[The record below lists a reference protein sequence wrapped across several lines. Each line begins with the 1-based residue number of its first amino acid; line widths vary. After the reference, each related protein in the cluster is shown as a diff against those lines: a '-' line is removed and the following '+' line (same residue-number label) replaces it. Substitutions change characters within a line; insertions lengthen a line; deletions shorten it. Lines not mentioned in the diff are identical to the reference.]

1 MPREHPNEA
10 LRDNRVV
17 ARAWVRDV
25 ARRVLHG
32 AGVDLVRYDE
42 RHSADLRR
50 HRILR
55 ERRIDVVVDVGA
67 NDGPYAI
74 ALRRAGFAGRIV
86 SFEPGSSAFA
96 RLAERAAGDER
107 WEAQRLAIGSRRGSA
122 TLRVTGNSSSS
133 SLLALRELQVEAEP
147 ESAVVATENVE
158 VAVLDELAVVR
169 TGERAFLKLDVQG
182 YELEVLRGAD
192 ALLTSVQAVET
203 ELSLVPLYDGA
214 PLLPE
219 VVEHLL
225 GRGFHLHGLEPVFWD
240 PRDGAVLQLDGMFVR
255 D

>member
-1 MPREHPNEA
+1 M
-10 LRDNRVV
+10 
-17 ARAWVRDV
+17 
-25 ARRVLHG
+25 LHG
-32 AGVDLVRYDE
+32 VGVALVRYDA

-50 HRILR
+50 RRILR
-55 ERRIDVVVDVGA
+55 DRRIDVVVDVGA

-74 ALRRAGFAGRIV
+74 ALRGAGFRGRIV

-96 RLAERAAGDER
+96 RLAERAAADDLWDTR
-107 WEAQRLAIGSRRGSA
+107 RLAIGARRGSA

-133 SLLALRELQVEAEP
+133 SLLALRELQVQAAP
-147 ESAVVATENVE
+147 ESAVVATENVD
-158 VAVLDELAVVR
+158 VAALDELALLR
-169 TGERAFLKLDVQG
+169 AGERAFLKLDVQG
-182 YELEVLRGAD
+182 YELEALRGAD
-192 ALLTSVQAVET
+192 AMLTSVEAVET

-225 GRGFHLHGLEPVFWD
+225 ARGFRLHGLVPVFCD

-255 D
+255 G